1 MRMPAKVLLM
11 RGARNEGNRNEGNRN
26 EGNRNERNRMEGEM
40 NERMEMNEMRR
51 YRRYDDGRFAPRSE
65 YDRSE
70 MYGAEMRGNRSRSE
84 MYDRSETENPRRER
98 GENMDGG
105 YKIGRDDMRMDR
117 NYPMERPYS
126 HKEEI
131 GFRSGKKERGRASSN
146 MSMDED
152 TAMEWAENMQHA
164 DGSKGI
170 KWQYERAEQLM
181 KQVGFQGDPMEFFVI
196 LNAMYSDYCKAAKK
210 FGVDRP
216 DFYAE
221 LAKAWLD
228 DKDAEDGKAML
239 YYEYIVKK

>member
-11 RGARNEGNRNEGNRN
+11 RGNRMDGNRMG
-26 EGNRNERNRMEGEM
+26 GDM
-40 NERMEMNEMRR
+40 NDRMEMNGDMRR
-51 YRRYDDGRFAPRSE
+51 YPRYDDGRFAPRSE
-65 YDRSE
+65 MNVNYRYEMNRGARSE
-70 MYGAEMRGNRSRSE
+70 MERGGNMNRTE

-105 YKIGRDDMRMDR
+105 YKIGRDTMRMDR

-131 GFRSGKKERGRASSN
+131 GFRSGKKERGHASSN
-146 MSMDED
+146 TGMDEG
-152 TAMEWAENMQHA
+152 TAMEWLEKMQNA
-164 DGSKGI
+164 DGSRGT

-228 DKDAEDGKAML
+228 DPDAEDDKAML